1 MNELLLHDLIQWGG
15 ILLGIPF
22 CILAYG
28 ITSGQRGLR
37 TAAGYLFA
45 LDWALMVGMTA
56 VYLVGN
62 EGMPFWSLHTVGW
75 GLLGVLLL
83 FVPAWLLFHFGLRLS
98 GILLLPVVP
107 TEREQRRQAGRT
119 LRAYTWGLNYP
130 FYREEHGELR
140 KLVDTRI
147 PMHGTLLGEGGP
159 GLVLASSH
167 YAIPFTVGTRDTRV
181 GGFGLVFT
189 GHRERPQALVD
200 LRLQARTKTIHALTR
215 DGIPVKVVMTVVFQ
229 VDRQGA
235 EDDGLYPFDSQAV
248 FAAVHAEGIG
258 PKQEEEQ
265 EKLRWEQIVVDRA
278 ADLLRDAISRT
289 LLDRLLESDDRGT
302 KPPRETLR
310 ASVKK
315 ELAQMMESHGV
326 EVIAVSL
333 GNLEVEDEEVL
344 RQRAE
349 NWRAIWERGRL
360 EKEAQ
365 GDAEAIR
372 LIEEARADAQR
383 QMIVAITE
391 AFQQLA
397 ETGTPVPA
405 QVIALRFIDV
415 LEEVATASP
424 VQELLPETVQE
435 LPARLRL
442 LMKRFSAGESEQTA
456 QPAKGSK

>member
-1 MNELLLHDLIQWGG
+1 MHVLVLV
-15 ILLGIPF
+15 
-22 CILAYG
+22 YG
-28 ITSGQRGLR
+28 VISGQQRGVRVAGVHL
-37 TAAGYLFA
+37 AAF
-45 LDWALMVGMTA
+45 DWALIMGVSAGR
-56 VYLVGN
+56 LVAG
-62 EGMPFWSLHTVGW
+62 EGTPFWSLDTVTW
-75 GLLGVLLL
+75 GLLGAFWL
-83 FVPAWLLFHFGLRLS
+83 FLPAWLLFRFGLRLN
-98 GILLLPVVP
+98 GTLLLPVVP

-119 LRAYTWGLNYP
+119 LHAYTWGLNYP
-130 FYREEHGELR
+130 YYREENGELR
-140 KLVDTRI
+140 KLVGSRI
-147 PMHGTLLGEGGP
+147 PMHGTLLHEGGP

-167 YAIPFTVGTRDTRV
+167 YAIPLTVGTRDTQV
-181 GGFGLVFT
+181 GGHGVVFT
-189 GHRERPQALVD
+189 GHRERPHSLVD
-200 LRLQARTKTIHALTR
+200 LRLQARTKTVQALTR
-215 DGIPVKVVMTVVFQ
+215 DGIPVKVVMTAVFQ
-229 VDRQGA
+229 IDRRKA
-235 EDDGLYPFDSQAV
+235 KDEGLYPFDPQAV

-258 PKQEEEQ
+258 PKREEEE
-265 EKLRWEQIVVDRA
+265 EKPRWEQIVVDRA

-310 ASVKK
+310 AGVKK
-315 ELAQMMESHGV
+315 ELAQVMESHGV

-344 RQRAE
+344 RQRVE
-349 NWRAIWERGRL
+349 NWRAIWERRRL

-372 LIEEARADAQR
+372 LIEEARADAQS
-383 QMIVAITE
+383 QTIEIIIK
-391 AFQQLA
+391 AFQQLVD
-397 ETGTPVPA
+397 TGTPVPA